1 MKALVLLLAA
11 VLSMPPVAMP
21 RLTIYTVS
29 GLGGEPDYEQRFGMW
44 AADIGKILKA
54 GSDAADGKVETLV
67 NGTRE
72 QVRTALER
80 IAKEA
85 QPQDAVVVMLI
96 GHGSFDGY
104 EYKINL
110 PGPDL
115 SAAELATL
123 LDRIPATRQLVVNM
137 TSSSGGSIEILR
149 RPYLVVIAAT
159 KAGTEK
165 NATVFARYWV
175 EAMRD
180 PAPDTEKNDVVS
192 ALEAFRYADKKTAG
206 FYESQ
211 KRLATEHAVLED
223 TGKGDAV
230 RAPSPENGEGHLA
243 AVFPLLR
250 IGAAASA
257 AKDPAKLELLAK
269 KEQLEQQIDKLKY
282 DKAAIPPEEYKKQ
295 LGALLRD
302 WPAPRRL
309 STNEAVPG
317 AAPGNAA
324 DDRRALCANA
334 RAGRIRSGNS
344 IAIQRPTAR
353 FGSW

>member
-1 MKALVLLLAA
+1 MKALVLLLAVA
-11 VLSMPPVAMP
+11 LFMPPVTYAATYY
-21 RLTIYTVS
+21 LTVS

-44 AADIGKILKA
+44 AADIGKILKT
-54 GSDAADGKVETLV
+54 SDAADGKVETLV

-72 QVRTALER
+72 QVRAALER

-137 TSSSGGSIEILR
+137 TSSSGGSIEVLR
-149 RPYLVVIAAT
+149 RPNRVVIAAT
-159 KAGTEK
+159 KTGTEK

-175 EAMRD
+175 EALRD
-180 PAPDTEKNDVVS
+180 PAADTDKNDVVS

-206 FYESQ
+206 FYDSQ

-223 TGKGDAV
+223 TGKGEAV
-230 RAPSPENGEGHLA
+230 RAPSTENGEGHLA

-269 KEQLEQQIDKLKY
+269 KEQLEQQIDTLKY
-282 DKAAIPPEEYKKQ
+282 EKAAMAPEDYKKQ
-295 LGALLRD
+295 LGELLLELARTQEALD
-302 WPAPRRL
+302 K
-309 STNEAVPG
+309 
-317 AAPGNAA
+317 
-324 DDRRALCANA
+324 
-334 RAGRIRSGNS
+334 
-344 IAIQRPTAR
+344 
-353 FGSW
+353 